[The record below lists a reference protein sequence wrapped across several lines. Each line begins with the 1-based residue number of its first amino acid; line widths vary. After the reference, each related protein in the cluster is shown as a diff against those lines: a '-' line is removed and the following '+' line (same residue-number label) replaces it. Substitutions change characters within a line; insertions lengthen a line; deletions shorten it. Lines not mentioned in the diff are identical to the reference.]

1 MMSLELILALAG
13 LCALCLLLAGG
24 AVAHARRAGAELARL
39 RAAAEDL
46 RRQIDHARGEVMVAR
61 ERVEGQ
67 TRLLAERDAALA
79 ALRQEADLFR
89 QRHQEAEAR
98 YADAESRCAQANEG
112 VKRLEAAAERLRHDH
127 AEALRLLREDGA
139 RTADRLRDA
148 EAELARLRADHAALQ
163 AERDERLASAEREV
177 RRLAAI
183 REEMAKEFEAL
194 AARTLRETGSALT
207 SAQQE
212 RLGELL
218 TPLREQVARF
228 EAELRA
234 VHQEADKDRAILAEQ
249 IRAVAEQARSVSQ
262 DAANLARALK
272 GDKQRQGAWG
282 EAQLE
287 RYLELMGFRRDVDYF
302 VQETR
307 LGEGGDRLRPDVVLR
322 MPGDKALVID
332 SKVSLN
338 AYAEAVAAETDEE
351 RERWLRLHVQN
362 VRARVDELAA
372 RDYDR
377 FVDGSIDMVMLF
389 MPIEGAVSAAW
400 AQDGELAAYAM
411 SRGVGLVYPTSLLM
425 ALRTVRHLWNVEKRN
440 RNAEQIAERAGRLYD
455 KLATFI
461 DSFQRVGSALDTA
474 QRAYATATGQLT
486 QGRGNLVR
494 QVEELKSLGAR
505 TGKTIAIAH
514 DDDPQEGADG
524 LSLPGMEE
532 GEARQLPA
540 AE

>member
-1 MMSLELILALAG
+1 
-13 LCALCLLLAGG
+13 
-24 AVAHARRAGAELARL
+24 
-39 RAAAEDL
+39 
-46 RRQIDHARGEVMVAR
+46 MVAR

-183 REEMAKEFEAL
+183 REEMAREFEAL

-207 SAQQE
+207 RAQQE

-302 VQETR
+302 VQQTR

-389 MPIEGAVSAAW
+389 MPI
-400 AQDGELAAYAM
+400 
-411 SRGVGLVYPTSLLM
+411 RGP
-425 ALRTVRHLWNVEKRN
+425 
-440 RNAEQIAERAGRLYD
+440 
-455 KLATFI
+455 
-461 DSFQRVGSALDTA
+461 
-474 QRAYATATGQLT
+474 
-486 QGRGNLVR
+486 
-494 QVEELKSLGAR
+494 
-505 TGKTIAIAH
+505 
-514 DDDPQEGADG
+514 
-524 LSLPGMEE
+524 SLPPGHRM
-532 GEARQLPA
+532 GSLRPTPCLAGWVLSIRPRS
-540 AE
+540 